1 MSAASDHTENLA
13 LNYLLTA
20 GSVTRPTNW
29 YVALFT
35 SDAGL
40 EAGTISSEVSGVDY
54 VRKTVAFTV
63 TTNSATNNGAVTF
76 DPAGSGG
83 WGTVTH
89 VAVMDASTGGN
100 VLFHGAVTTSKTLD
114 ENDTF
119 QISDS
124 NLTISLN

>member
-20 GSVTRPTNW
+20 SSVARPSVW

-40 EAGTISSEVSGVDY
+40 EAGNITGECNGTDY
-54 VRKTVAFTV
+54 VRKTVAFTI
-63 TTNSATNNGAVTF
+63 TANSATNNGAVTF

-89 VAVMDASTGGN
+89 VAVMDASTSGS

>member
-13 LNYLLTA
+13 LNYLLTTGTVA
-20 GSVTRPTNW
+20 RPSVW

-40 EAGTISSEVSGVDY
+40 EAGTITGECNGTDY

-89 VAVMDASTGGN
+89 VAVMDAATSGN